1 MTTQPEN
8 PDSDDALEVPP
19 PVAPAY
25 STQPPGGIPDADDD
39 E

>member
-19 PVAPAY
+19 VTPAY
-25 STQPPGGIPDADDD
+25 STPPPGGIPDADDD